1 VEARLPLGGRGFKND
16 NLVSKGVGQAE
27 CIGEL
32 INGRSLL
39 KGPSIHYVTKKFDFT
54 TSIARSLT
62 DSHQITP
69 YDPPKQKLPHKIK
82 WIRR

>member
-1 VEARLPLGGRGFKND
+1 MGVKRNV
-16 NLVSKGVGQAE
+16 LVN
-27 CIGEL
+27 GEL

-39 KGPSIHYVTKKFDFT
+39 KGPSIHYVTKKIDV
-54 TSIARSLT
+54 IARSLT

-69 YDPPKQKLPHKIK
+69 YDPPKQKLPHTIK